1 MYYYQIWIRN
11 IKGLYTWHADAPV
24 PVGARVLVAFR
35 GRKKIGIIVD
45 NASSGIDFKTQP
57 ILEVLNET
65 FLAPKYIDLAQNV
78 AQDNFCTLEKVLS
91 LMIPEAFFQQEH
103 PEKRAIFYVLNDE
116 IIPESDIDQCRLQI
130 RGEKQKQVIE
140 LLSKGTMREE
150 EVRKI
155 ASLATIKNL
164 LEKGLVTQ
172 KKGHIIDPFAGQRI
186 GRPHFDFT
194 PLQQKAF
201 DAMQQAIKPVLLFGV
216 TGSGKTELYKKMALQ
231 VLEKDASSQVLF
243 LLPEIALT
251 PQLIA
256 EFYGLFGDTVAV
268 WHSRLSEG
276 EKVQE
281 WARLRSGEAR
291 ILVGTRSALF
301 VPLAN
306 PQLIILDEEHEWTY
320 KNEFAPRF
328 WTHDIAQQ
336 LSEAFGAK
344 LIFGSAT
351 PRLES
356 FYKCQ
361 QAEWIRVDLK
371 NRVFQTELPSIEVI
385 DLRNEMKKG
394 NDGPISE
401 SLSKRL
407 ADMLVQKKQAVF
419 FLNKRG
425 FSGSTLCRV
434 CGHLF
439 HCPNCEN
446 NMKLHRKGEQS
457 KFLCHIC
464 GHMEKFPSVCPKCG
478 TEKFE
483 FRGWGTQ
490 QVEQYL
496 KDHFPGIRVFR
507 ADADAITG
515 KYDFQRL
522 MDRFHNYEADVLL
535 GTQMV
540 AKGLDFERV
549 ELVGVILADVGLSL
563 PDFRSE
569 ERVFQLLHQVAGRA
583 GRRAQKGHIVIQSF
597 RPQER
602 IFSFL
607 KKHDVDGFISVLQ
620 EERAQMHYAPFG
632 AVGKLSISHEDKHKA
647 YQIAQEVF
655 KSLKGAM
662 EGDDKEVL
670 FAPAFFPRTHGKY
683 HFHVFVKFPN
693 KESLFEFLVQQKLPP
708 SVKIDIDP
716 ISLL

>member
-1 MYYYQIWIRN
+1 MHYYQIWIRN
-11 IKGLYTWHADAPV
+11 IKGLYTWHSDKPV
-24 PVGARVLVAFR
+24 SVGARVMIHFR
-35 GRKKIGIIVD
+35 GRKKIGIVVD
-45 NASSGIDFKTQP
+45 KISGEVDFRTQP
-57 ILEVLNET
+57 IVEVLNDV
-65 FLAPKYIDLAQNV
+65 FLALEYIELAQRV
-78 AQDNFCTLEKVLS
+78 AQDTFCSLEKVLS
-91 LMIPEAFFQQEH
+91 LMIPEAFFQKEH
-103 PEKRAIFYVLNDE
+103 PEKREVFY
-116 IIPESDIDQCRLQI
+116 RLSLKYREQVDVDPVSPL
-130 RGEKQKQVIE
+130 RGEKQKQVVE
-140 LLSKGTMREE
+140 LLSKKKMREE

-164 LEKGLVTQ
+164 LEKGLITQ
-172 KKGHIIDPFAGQRI
+172 EEGHIIDPFAGQRI

-194 PLQQKAF
+194 SLQQKVF
-201 DAMQQAIKPVLLFGV
+201 DVMQQATKPVLLFGV

-231 VLEKDASSQVLF
+231 VLEKDESSQVLF

-256 EFYGLFGDTVAV
+256 EFYGLFGDIVAV

-301 VPLAN
+301 VPLSN

-328 WTHDIAQQ
+328 WTHEVVEI
-336 LSEAFGAK
+336 LSKLFGAK

-351 PRLES
+351 PRVES
-356 FYKCQ
+356 FYKCKEGDWMR
-361 QAEWIRVDLK
+361 ADLPT
-371 NRVFQTELPSIEVI
+371 RVFETALPAIQVV
-385 DLRNEMKKG
+385 DFKNEMKKG
-394 NDGPISE
+394 NDSPMSE
-401 SLSKRL
+401 ILSEKL
-407 ADMLVQKKQAVF
+407 SDMLQQKKQAVF

-425 FSGSTLCRV
+425 FSGATLCRV

-446 NMKLHRKGEQS
+446 NMKLHKKGMQS

-464 GHMEKFPSVCPKCG
+464 GHMEKFPETCPECN

-496 KDHFPGIRVFR
+496 KNHFSGIRVFR

-515 KYDFQRL
+515 KYDFARL
-522 MDRFHNYEADVLL
+522 MERFHNYEADVLL

-549 ELVGVILADVGLSL
+549 QLVGVILADVGLSL

-569 ERVFQLLHQVAGRA
+569 ERVFQLLHQVSGRA
-583 GRRAQKGHIVIQSF
+583 GRRSQQGNIVIQTF

-602 IFSFL
+602 IFQYL
-607 KKHDVDGFISVLQ
+607 RKHDVEGFIKVLQ
-620 EERAQMHYAPFG
+620 EERQEMEYPPFG
-632 AVGKLSISHEDKHKA
+632 VVVKLSISDIDKTRA
-647 YQIAQEVF
+647 YRVAQEVF
-655 KSLKGAM
+655 GQMKKAL
-662 EGDDKEVL
+662 EGREEQVL
-670 FAPAFFPRTHGKY
+670 FAPAFFPRTHNKY
-683 HFHVFVKFPN
+683 HFHVFLKF
-693 KESLFEFLVQQKLPP
+693 KEKEALMDFLTQQKL
-708 SVKIDIDP
+708 SHTVKIDIDP